1 MLDRLAR
8 LNCLRFLKLSSHS
21 LGTVEAITA
30 VARMV
35 STLARANLE
44 DLELSDCALGDA
56 GTLALLSVLPTACK
70 LKTLGLHTRY
80 RNVNNSH
87 MTEVSAVAL
96 LDALPR
102 LPNLKVLGV
111 NGQEE
116 MMDSEAGKALL
127 EAAKKAGIEIK

>member
-1 MLDRLAR
+1 
-8 LNCLRFLKLSSHS
+8 
-21 LGTVEAITA
+21 
-30 VARMV
+30 
-35 STLARANLE
+35 
-44 DLELSDCALGDA
+44 
-56 GTLALLSVLPTACK
+56 
-70 LKTLGLHTRY
+70 
-80 RNVNNSH
+80 